1 VDNVKQKA
9 AKPCVSAAGKAARAR
24 RFSTVDPQLMASKDK
39 RESGIQ
45 IRCDAAGSSG
55 SACRFGDECSGKVT
69 TEMRCEH
76 RPDGSAGIGQRDA
89 DAPYPMRP
97 RSFGLRIDEG
107 AKRVIDVFVSAWLL
121 LIVSPL
127 VLLVAIAIRVDSP
140 GPVLYRGRRVGF
152 HGSVLWILKFR
163 KMHEAATGP
172 ALTLSADSR
181 LTRVGRFLALSK
193 LDELPQLWNVL
204 RGDMSLVG
212 PRPEHHSFVA
222 FHPDAYERITQVRP
236 GITGLSQL
244 AFAEESRIL
253 DPDDRLGHYVDR
265 LLPQKTHMDQL
276 YAARRTL
283 LMDFRILFWTA
294 AAVLL
299 RRDVAVHRRTG
310 RLNLRRRPKQ
320 SAQVPTPP
328 PLPSEHSNIVTP
340 VDAGGQLSR

>member
-1 VDNVKQKA
+1 M
-9 AKPCVSAAGKAARAR
+9 R
-24 RFSTVDPQLMASKDK
+24 
-39 RESGIQ
+39 RESRRNGSET
-45 IRCDAAGSSG
+45 AGREE
-55 SACRFGDECSGKVT
+55 AEYL
-69 TEMRCEH
+69 
-76 RPDGSAGIGQRDA
+76 
-89 DAPYPMRP
+89 YPMRA
-97 RSFGLRIDEG
+97 RTFGLRIDQA
-107 AKRVIDVFVSAWLL
+107 AKRVVDIVVSAWLL

-127 VLLVAIAIRVDSP
+127 ILLVAIAVKVDSR

-163 KMHEAATGP
+163 KMHETATGP
-172 ALTLSADSR
+172 ALTLSSDKR

-222 FHPDAYERITQVRP
+222 LHPIAYDRITQVRP

-253 DPDDRLGHYVDR
+253 DPDDRLGHYVER
-265 LLPQKTHMDQL
+265 LLPQKTQMDQL

-299 RRDVAVHRRTG
+299 RRDVAVHRSSG

-320 SAQVPTPP
+320 GAHAPVPQPVP
-328 PLPSEHSNIVTP
+328 AEHSNVP
-340 VDAGGQLSR
+340 VGPSGQLSG